1 MFFFWLKI
9 MGHERSETGQDNEGN
24 NEHQGEHCM
33 GSRLGHD
40 KVKRMNIHL
49 WSASPISCKRKL
61 KLPIFFFKS
70 TQWSQISWMRR
81 VKSSLSCS
89 GSEPGR
95 LPGYSQ
101 SKSSPSKSNLKRPIL
116 TIWNSYP
123 DFDIWNPL
131 IKSLP
136 VQHMDTTVNK
146 DLPLGRVQRH
156 LNKVK
161 DPFDVYLDV
170 RKYENHLRPHS
181 WSRVPSTDGQQSLE
195 FRVLLLQIIEPGAQ
209 QVDVLSLALIYSLTL
224 HCYVP
229 PVTIPVAV
237 GFVTALI
244 RRSQVEPLQ
253 GIHINIKWSNDMWD
267 HGS

>member
-1 MFFFWLKI
+1 M
-9 MGHERSETGQDNEGN
+9 S
-24 NEHQGEHCM
+24 
-33 GSRLGHD
+33 
-40 KVKRMNIHL
+40 
-49 WSASPISCKRKL
+49 
-61 KLPIFFFKS
+61 
-70 TQWSQISWMRR
+70 R

-101 SKSSPSKSNLKRPIL
+101 SKSSPSKSNLKRSAHQQNGL
-116 TIWNSYP
+116 FKTW
-123 DFDIWNPL
+123 
-131 IKSLP
+131 IKQFTKKTEEKLLFEQLDNQP
-136 VQHMDTTVNK
+136 VQHMDTAVNK
-146 DLPLGRVQRH
+146 YLPLGRVQRH

-209 QVDVLSLALIYSLTL
+209 QVDYLSLALIYSLTL

-229 PVTIPVAV
+229 PVTVPVAV

-253 GIHINIKWSNDMWD
+253 GIYINIKWSNDMWD